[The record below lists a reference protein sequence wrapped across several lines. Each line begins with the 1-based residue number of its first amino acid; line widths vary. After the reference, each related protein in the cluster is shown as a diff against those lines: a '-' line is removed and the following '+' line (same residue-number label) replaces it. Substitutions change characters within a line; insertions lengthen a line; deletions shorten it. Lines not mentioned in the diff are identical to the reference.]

1 MNRQTTVNLRNAVS
15 IPLLHVKIDDSNKE
29 ETYSDG
35 KIFVTVENEKKIE
48 NPRVQKIMLER
59 KIGLTCYVLKKM
71 SHMITETKNIKYS
84 FVLDGESVSCPDI
97 PFDDWMLHVKDKDKD
112 KDRCSIRMVSIDAF
126 RNYMAGL
133 TSTSFED
140 DIHMEDPYDAYED
153 EEHNNKKDKY
163 IYFAFEQGEKKDTI
177 NPMVRIGCTI
187 DNVVNIFE
195 RLNAVNP
202 RIDMSKKYYY
212 CKCVD
217 VELFGRYIHIL
228 YSEKSVAPHRG
239 WFSNFS
245 ESEVGQ
251 LFTLCMKNFQ

>member
-1 MNRQTTVNLRNAVS
+1 MNRQTTANLQNAVS
-15 IPLLHVKIDDSNKE
+15 IPLLHVRIDDSKE
-29 ETYSDG
+29 ETYTNG

-48 NPRVQKIMLER
+48 NPKIQKIMLER

-71 SHMITETKNIKYS
+71 SHTITETKIKYS
-84 FVLDGESVSCPDI
+84 FTLDGESVSCPDI
-97 PFDDWMLHVKDKDKD
+97 PLDDWMLHVKDKDKN

-140 DIHMEDPYDAYED
+140 DIHMEDPYED
-153 EEHNNKKDKY
+153 PYEEHNKKDKY
-163 IYFAFEQGEKKDTI
+163 IYFAFEQGEKNDTI
-177 NPMVRIGCTI
+177 NPMVRIGCTV